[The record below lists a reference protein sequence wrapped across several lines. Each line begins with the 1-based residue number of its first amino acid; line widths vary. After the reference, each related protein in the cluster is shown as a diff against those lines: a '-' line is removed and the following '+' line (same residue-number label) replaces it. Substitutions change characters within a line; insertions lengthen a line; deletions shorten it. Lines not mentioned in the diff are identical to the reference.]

1 MFRERYKSRFPKY
14 PPTIFTR
21 YDVNGFVEELPQL
34 PENRYAHACSAL
46 PATGVRPVQSTLYL
60 QALVVAGG
68 ITSSGYTSSVLTLLP
83 GAEDWTSL
91 ISLPR
96 PFVAARASIVGGRL
110 RVTGGNDDSSYRS
123 EVMAHE
129 IVV

>member
-1 MFRERYKSRFPKY
+1 MTSFILPI
-14 PPTIFTR
+14 IFTR
-21 YDVNGFVEELPQL
+21 YNVTGFVEELPQL
-34 PENRYAHACSAL
+34 PENRWSHACSAL
-46 PATGVRPVQSTLYL
+46 PATGVRPAQSTLYV

-68 ITSSGYTSSVLTLLP
+68 YSSGRTSSVLILLP

-91 ISLPR
+91 ASLPR
-96 PFVAARASIVGGRL
+96 PLGGAQASIVGGRL
-110 RVTGGNDDSSYRS
+110 RVTGGRDGSSYRS